1 MTNRNYEPA
10 KKEVMFIV
18 LPLLI
23 LFIIK
28 WIGGDLLSF
37 IKLTDFSL
45 ATSIMYGQL
54 VAKSFNVPDSSK
66 KRDEFSTY
74 QVKIFSLC
82 LLSLTMYTSLNLIK
96 SVSDTVYWV
105 QGVLCVT
112 SLIYYIPAATVIN
125 EMSKE

>member
-54 VAKSFNVPDSSK
+54 VAKSFNVPDNSK

-112 SLIYYIPAATVIN
+112 SLIYYVPAATVIN
-125 EMSKE
+125 EMSRE